1 MEQTNLLGA
10 TSIGLG
16 AIIGAGIF
24 VLSGTGI
31 SLAGTGV
38 LIAFIFT
45 GKLTNG
51 TVFDSNVGGQAL
63 RFTVGSGQVI
73 SGMDSGVVGMSLGVP
88 KTLVIPYNEAYGAVN
103 PSLVANV
110 PISIFSN
117 TSVMVGERVA
127 GNISGRVVQG
137 TVTADD
143 GNYATVNFN
152 PPLAGQTLIFNLT
165 VVKMVVGSSCFSI
178 STYASC

>member
-1 MEQTNLLGA
+1 MKVKLL
-10 TSIGLG
+10 L
-16 AIIGAGIF
+16 
-24 VLSGTGI
+24 
-31 SLAGTGV
+31 LACGV
-38 LIAFIFT
+38 LALAAVVTVYAISSRGAPKVKKGDTIYIYYT

-63 RFTVGSGQVI
+63 QFTVGSGQVI
-73 SGMDSGVVGMSLGVP
+73 SGMDSEVVGMSLGVP

-127 GNISGRVVQG
+127 GNISGKVVQG
-137 TVTADD
+137 TVTADN

-165 VVKMVVGSSCFSI
+165 VVKIVAGSSCFSI
-178 STYASC
+178 RTYASC